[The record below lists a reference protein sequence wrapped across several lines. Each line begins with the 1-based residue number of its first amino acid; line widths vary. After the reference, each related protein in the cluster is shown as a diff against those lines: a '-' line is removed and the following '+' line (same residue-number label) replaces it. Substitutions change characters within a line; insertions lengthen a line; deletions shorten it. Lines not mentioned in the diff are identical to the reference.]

1 MANDWYRKTTWS
13 EADQADFFARLKRSR
28 TTYNKA
34 QYLRIQAYHLEGVG
48 SPKLLKASLAL
59 LDKMFAEFPDKTQ
72 LASAYGQKASCLAKL
87 GEIDQAI
94 AYYQRALKTEREFP
108 NVKTNAFMQFGRLVV
123 ENNLTKLFDEALEE
137 LKELDLRGIK
147 FPSDIFQAFGIC
159 SIIAAHKGET
169 EKAKEFAKIAL
180 EAADKAHSGLRYHS
194 TVGLVRDKETPFF
207 KSVTAIAEK

>member
-13 EADQADFFARLKRSR
+13 DAGQAGFFARLKRSR
-28 TTYNKA
+28 TAYNKA

-48 SPKLLKASLAL
+48 SPELLKASLTL
-59 LDKMFAEFPDKTQ
+59 LDKMFAEFPQRTE
-72 LASAYGQKASCLAKL
+72 LASAYCQKASCLAKL

-94 AYYQRALKTEREFP
+94 ANYQRALNTEREFP
-108 NVKTNAFMQFGRLVV
+108 SVKINAFMQFGRLVV

-147 FPSDIFQAFGIC
+147 FPSDIFQAFGIR
-159 SIIAAHKGET
+159 SIIAAHKGEK

-180 EAADKAHSGLRYHS
+180 EAANKAHSGLRYHS
-194 TVGLVRDKETPFF
+194 TVGLVRDKETPFY
-207 KSVTAIAEK
+207 KSVQTIALN